1 MFAFVTATLF
11 PGSGT
16 LAPLFAQTTAKNQV
30 PILKASTESL
40 IEGTRVV
47 LKIVAVKDNA
57 MTENDYSKPDSGNKF
72 MSVQV
77 IVDNTNGKDGWE
89 IKPENLVLKDTEGN
103 VYQPEGNTFGLV
115 EVTKPTLKSGILDSG
130 DLVKGWVTFQIG
142 STVDVKSARLRYEQT
157 LFESVKSGWLA
168 LSAVGK

>member
-1 MFAFVTATLF
+1 
-11 PGSGT
+11 
-16 LAPLFAQTTAKNQV
+16 
-30 PILKASTESL
+30 
-40 IEGTRVV
+40 
-47 LKIVAVKDNA
+47 